1 MARSA
6 ADLERAILAQ
16 TRRGLRTLLA
26 VPRARAGGLA
36 RVEDMEVPGG
46 GGPLR
51 ARYYEAKGATE
62 APLMLYFHG
71 GGFVCCDIDTHDSIC
86 SWLAKSSQG
95 RVLSVGYRLA
105 PETPFPGQ
113 IEDVRAA
120 CAWAFQNAQRFGA
133 PADRISLAG
142 DSAGAYL
149 AATMALEI
157 NRAAPGAVALQV
169 LLYPLIHVQDSL
181 WAEEELR
188 NFRFLGRVACIY
200 IAKFLGAEALPSLLD
215 VDLAAA
221 PPTIVAGG
229 GPMDPVRADVR
240 AFVHKLR
247 QAGVAVTERKYPV
260 LMHGGL
266 NFTAYSKT
274 ATGALQEVGELARA
288 AFAREQGKNHDTGDH
303 SDGRT
308 GSDRVHSG

>member
-1 MARSA
+1 MSMTQTVETAV
-6 ADLERAILAQ
+6 LQQ

-26 VPRARAGGLA
+26 VPQARAAGLA
-36 RVEDMEVPGG
+36 KVEDIELPGPA
-46 GGPLR
+46 GPLR
-51 ARYYEAKGATE
+51 ARYYEAQNAAG
-62 APLMLYFHG
+62 APLVLFFHG

-86 SWLAKSSQG
+86 SWLAKSSHA

-120 CAWAFQNAQRFGA
+120 CAWAFQNAQRLGGE
-133 PADRISLAG
+133 PGRIAVAG

-149 AATMALEI
+149 AATVALEI
-157 NRAAPGAVALQV
+157 NRATPGAVALQV

-181 WAEEELR
+181 WADEELR
-188 NFRFLGRVACIY
+188 NFRFLGRVACLY
-200 IAKFLGAEALPSLLD
+200 IARSLGAEELPSLLD
-215 VDLAAA
+215 VDLSVA

-229 GPMDPVRADVR
+229 GPMDPVRSDVK
-240 AFVHKLR
+240 AFVDALR
-247 QAGVAVTERKYPV
+247 RAGLRVTEKKYPV

-274 ATGALQEVGELARA
+274 ATKALQDVGELIRA
-288 AFAREQGKNHDTGDH
+288 EFAR
-303 SDGRT
+303 
-308 GSDRVHSG
+308 

>member
-1 MARSA
+1 MASLLRTP
-6 ADLERAILAQ
+6 ADIERAILAQ
-16 TRRGLRTLLA
+16 TRRGLRTMLA
-26 VPRARAGGLA
+26 VPKARAGGLA
-36 RVEDMEVPGG
+36 RVEDIDIAGPAA
-46 GGPLR
+46 PLR
-51 ARYYEAKGATE
+51 ARYYEAKDATP

-95 RVLSVGYRLA
+95 RVLSVGHRLA

-113 IEDVRAA
+113 IEDASAA

-133 PADRISLAG
+133 PPHRIALAG

-157 NRAAPGAVALQV
+157 NRVTAGAVALQV
-169 LLYPLIHVQDSL
+169 LLYPLIHVEDSM

-200 IAKFLGAEALPSLLD
+200 IARALGAEALPSLLD
-215 VDLAAA
+215 VDLSAA

-240 AFVHKLR
+240 AFVHTLR
-247 QAGVAVTERKYPV
+247 EAGASVTERKYPV

-274 ATGALQEVGELARA
+274 ATDALEEVGELVRA
-288 AFAREQGKNHDTGDH
+288 HFARERGET
-303 SDGRT
+303 
-308 GSDRVHSG
+308 

>member
-1 MARSA
+1 MIKKTQAE
-6 ADLERAILAQ
+6 LERAILAQ

-26 VPRARAGGLA
+26 VPRARAGRLA
-36 RVEDMEVPGG
+36 RVEDLQVPGP
-46 GGPLR
+46 GGPLS
-51 ARYYEAKGATE
+51 ARYYEAEQATD
-62 APLMLYFHG
+62 APLLVFFHG

-113 IEDVRAA
+113 VEDVRAA
-120 CAWAFQNAQRFGA
+120 SAWALANADRFGA
-133 PADRISLAG
+133 QKGRIAVGG

-157 NRAAPGAVALQV
+157 NRASPGVVALQV

-200 IAKFLGAEALPSLLD
+200 IAKFLGAEKLPSLLD
-215 VDLAAA
+215 VDLSAA

-240 AFVHKLR
+240 AFVRKLR
-247 QAGVAVTERKYPV
+247 EQGVAVTERKYPV

-274 ATGALQEVGELARA
+274 ATSALEEVGDLVRA
-288 AFAREQGKNHDTGDH
+288 HFAH
-303 SDGRT
+303 
-308 GSDRVHSG
+308 

>member
-1 MARSA
+1 MTRTAK
-6 ADLERAILAQ
+6 LETAILEQ

-36 RVEDMEVPGG
+36 RVEELEIPGAA
-46 GGPLR
+46 GPLR
-51 ARYYEAKGATE
+51 ARYYEPQRPVD

-113 IEDVRAA
+113 LEDARAA
-120 CAWAFQNAQRFGA
+120 CACVFQNAPRFAA
-133 PADRISLAG
+133 PPARIALAG

-157 NRAAPGAVALQV
+157 NRAKLGAVALQV
-169 LLYPLIHVQDSL
+169 LLYPLIHVDDTL
-181 WAEEELR
+181 WSDEELR
-188 NFRFLGRVACIY
+188 NFRFLGRVASIY
-200 IAKFLGAEALPSLLD
+200 IARALGAETLPSLLD
-215 VDLAAA
+215 VDLSAA

-229 GPMDPVRADVR
+229 GALDPVRNDVK
-240 AFVHKLR
+240 AFVDALR
-247 QAGVAVTERKYPV
+247 AAGAAVEERKYPI

-274 ATGALQEVGELARA
+274 ATSALAEVGELARA
-288 AFAREQGKNHDTGDH
+288 AMA
-303 SDGRT
+303 
-308 GSDRVHSG
+308 V

>member
-1 MARSA
+1 MSMAETIES
-6 ADLERAILAQ
+6 AILAQ

-36 RVEDMEVPGG
+36 RVEYLEIAGPGG
-46 GGPLR
+46 SLR
-51 ARYYEAKGATE
+51 ARYYEARDAVDQ
-62 APLMLYFHG
+62 PMMVYFHG

-105 PETPFPGQ
+105 PEARFPAQ
-113 IEDVRAA
+113 IEDARAA
-120 CAWAFQNAQRFGA
+120 IAWAFHNAQRLGGV
-133 PADRISLAG
+133 PGRLVLAG

-149 AATMALEI
+149 ASTMALEI
-157 NRAAPGAVALQV
+157 NRAQPGAIALQV

-181 WAEEELR
+181 WADEELR
-188 NFRFLGRVACIY
+188 NFRFLGRVACLY
-200 IAKFLGAEALPSLLD
+200 IARSLGAEALPSLLD
-215 VDLAAA
+215 VDVSAA

-229 GPMDPVRADVR
+229 GPMDPVRNDVK
-240 AFVHKLR
+240 AFVEHLR
-247 QAGVAVTERKYPV
+247 KAGVRVSERKYPV

-274 ATGALQEVGELARA
+274 ATSALQEVGALVRSELA
-288 AFAREQGKNHDTGDH
+288 G
-303 SDGRT
+303 
-308 GSDRVHSG
+308 

>member
-1 MARSA
+1 MSMTQTV
-6 ADLERAILAQ
+6 ESAILAQ

-26 VPRARAGGLA
+26 VPAARAGGLA
-36 RVEDMEVPGG
+36 RVEDIDIPGPVG
-46 GGPLR
+46 ALR
-51 ARYYEAKGATE
+51 ARYYEARNATA

-105 PETPFPGQ
+105 PEAPFPAQ
-113 IEDVRAA
+113 LEDARA
-120 CAWAFQNAQRFGA
+120 AWAFQQAQGFGA
-133 PADRISLAG
+133 TPNRLALAG

-157 NRAAPGAVALQV
+157 NGVTPGAIALQV

-181 WAEEELR
+181 WADEELR
-188 NFRFLGRVACIY
+188 NFRFLGRVACLY
-200 IAKFLGAEALPSLLD
+200 IAKSLGADSLPSLLN
-215 VDLAAA
+215 VDLGAA

-229 GPMDPVRADVR
+229 GPLDPVRNDVK
-240 AFVHKLR
+240 AFVEKLR
-247 QAGVAVTERKYPV
+247 KAGVRVTERKYPV

-274 ATGALQEVGELARA
+274 STAALQEIGELARA
-288 AFAREQGKNHDTGDH
+288 ELGD
-303 SDGRT
+303 
-308 GSDRVHSG
+308 

>member
-1 MARSA
+1 MSMTQNV
-6 ADLERAILAQ
+6 ESAILAQ

-26 VPRARAGGLA
+26 APGARAGGLA
-36 RVEDMEVPGG
+36 KVEDRPIPGPA
-46 GGPLR
+46 GPLR
-51 ARYYEAKGATE
+51 GRYYEAANAID
-62 APLMLYFHG
+62 APLLLYFHG

-86 SWLAKSSQG
+86 SWLAKSAQG

-120 CAWAFQNAQRFGA
+120 CAWAFHNAQRLGA
-133 PADRISLAG
+133 APDRIAVAG

-149 AATMALEI
+149 AATLALEI
-157 NRAAPGAVALQV
+157 NRATPGAVALQV

-181 WAEEELR
+181 WADEELR
-188 NFRFLGRVACIY
+188 NFRFLGRVACLY
-200 IAKFLGAEALPSLLD
+200 IARSLGAEELPSLLD
-215 VDLAAA
+215 IDLSGA

-229 GPMDPVRADVR
+229 GPMDPVRSDVK
-240 AFVHKLR
+240 AFVDKLR
-247 QAGVAVTERKYPV
+247 RSGVRVAEKKYPV

-274 ATGALQEVGELARA
+274 ATKALQDVGELVRA
-288 AFAREQGKNHDTGDH
+288 EFAG
-303 SDGRT
+303 
-308 GSDRVHSG
+308 

>member
-1 MARSA
+1 MRSA

-36 RVEDMEVPGG
+36 RVEDLTIPGPGG
-46 GGPLR
+46 SLS
-51 ARYYEAKGATE
+51 ARYYEAKGAE
-62 APLMLYFHG
+62 AAPLLLYFHG

-86 SWLAKSSQG
+86 SWLAKSSRG

-113 IEDVRAA
+113 IDDVRAA
-120 CAWAFQNAQRFGA
+120 CAWGFANARRFGA
-133 PADRISLAG
+133 QPHRIALAG

-149 AATMALEI
+149 AASMALEI
-157 NRAAPGAVALQV
+157 NRATPGAAALQI
-169 LLYPLIHVQDSL
+169 LLYPLIHVNDSM

-215 VDLAAA
+215 VDLSAA

-240 AFVHKLR
+240 AFVQKLR
-247 QAGVAVTERKYPV
+247 DANIPVTERKYPV

-274 ATGALQEVGELARA
+274 ATGALEEVGELARA
-288 AFAREQGKNHDTGDH
+288 HFARE
-303 SDGRT
+303 REAL
-308 GSDRVHSG
+308 